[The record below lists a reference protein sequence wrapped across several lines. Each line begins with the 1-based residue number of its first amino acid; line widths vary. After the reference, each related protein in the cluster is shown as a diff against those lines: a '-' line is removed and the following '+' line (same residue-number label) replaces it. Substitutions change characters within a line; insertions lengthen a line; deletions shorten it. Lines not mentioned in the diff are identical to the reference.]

1 MTQKNYRSNSCIQ
14 ISSLNNY
21 KYDKFG
27 YLIVNNLEDLLYDQ
41 FNTKDNIVDEEIK
54 KNYQNVNRRR
64 TCLNNFYF
72 KNNLGAFNRD
82 GKRSSLFLNSK
93 FKNNSNY
100 NNYKNIFPSRTM
112 KSIPKAKKSFFTKS
126 YSEEINSNNRILT
139 VPKSSMCYFER
150 TTQLIIVNTFKPL
163 IPVKNNLFFLSRQ
176 IIRPKR
182 TKSKSKSKEKT
193 KINGKMFS
201 TIINSDNISNNINK
215 KKIKIKPKL
224 KLSKKSNEENKE
236 IPNILIKILGSKVSS
251 VSCNKQGKIYIKSKS
266 NTICE
271 KELKGKN
278 ENLKEGIYPSTNRKI
293 IYFDNRM
300 RIPALKR
307 SLINYDCKNNSTS
320 KNNIINNKF
329 KIKEEDK
336 DLNINKIFVK
346 NRNKVNNANHKRD
359 SLARN
364 NSMLTLYKT
373 NYKLQN
379 IKNKNNKN
387 AFTYLNDDCVPLF
400 PAIESYFNY

>member
-1 MTQKNYRSNSCIQ
+1 
-14 ISSLNNY
+14 
-21 KYDKFG
+21 
-27 YLIVNNLEDLLYDQ
+27 
-41 FNTKDNIVDEEIK
+41 
-54 KNYQNVNRRR
+54 
-64 TCLNNFYF
+64 
-72 KNNLGAFNRD
+72 
-82 GKRSSLFLNSK
+82 
-93 FKNNSNY
+93 
-100 NNYKNIFPSRTM
+100 
-112 KSIPKAKKSFFTKS
+112 
-126 YSEEINSNNRILT
+126 
-139 VPKSSMCYFER
+139 
-150 TTQLIIVNTFKPL
+150 
-163 IPVKNNLFFLSRQ
+163 
-176 IIRPKR
+176 
-182 TKSKSKSKEKT
+182 
-193 KINGKMFS
+193 MFS